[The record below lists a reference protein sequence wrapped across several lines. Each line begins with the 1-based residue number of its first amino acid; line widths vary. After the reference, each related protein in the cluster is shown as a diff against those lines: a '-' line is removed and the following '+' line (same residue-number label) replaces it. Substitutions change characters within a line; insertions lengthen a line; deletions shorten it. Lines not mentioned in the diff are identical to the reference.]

1 MKPRTLLVITAIA
14 FLIAA
19 GFSAWAWGQ
28 IPSDTQVPIH
38 WGLNGQPNGWA
49 PKWVALAI
57 MPITILVIGGI
68 FAGIPYVDPRRP
80 NLVRSSTAYL
90 WIASAAIAVITVAHI
105 ASTAV
110 VLGAKLDIGRIVSL
124 IVGAMFAVIGNFL
137 GKTRSNWFVG
147 IRTPWTLSS
156 ERSWT
161 RTHRLAGYLFVA
173 AGILVILLSFTAPAD
188 VLMWGLLGSVG
199 LAALIPVI
207 YSYFAWRDDPDRRPF
222 GG

>member
-1 MKPRTLLVITAIA
+1 MRPRTLLAITIIGFA
-14 FLIAA
+14 IAA
-19 GFSAWAWGQ
+19 GMSAWAWGR
-28 IPSDTQVPIH
+28 IPDTAEVPIH
-38 WGLNGQPNGWA
+38 WGVDGQPNGWA
-49 PKWVALAI
+49 PKPVALTL
-57 MPITILVIGGI
+57 MPITILVLGGI
-68 FAGIPYVDPRRP
+68 FAAIPRIDPRRP

-90 WIASAAIAVITVAHI
+90 WIVGAAIALITVVHVV
-105 ASTAV
+105 SVAV
-110 VLGAKLDIGRIVSL
+110 VLGAHLDIGRIVAL
-124 IVGAMFAVIGNFL
+124 VVAAMFVVIGNFL

-173 AGILVILLSFTAPAD
+173 AGILVFLLSFVAPPA
-188 VLMWGLLGSVG
+188 VEMWALLVSAG
-199 LAALIPVI
+199 LAAVIPIV

>member
-14 FLIAA
+14 FLVAA
-19 GFSAWAWGQ
+19 GVSAWAWGQ
-28 IPSDTQVPIH
+28 IPSDARVPIH

-49 PKWVALAI
+49 PKWVALTI
-57 MPITILVIGGI
+57 MPFTILVIGGI
-68 FAGIPYVDPRRP
+68 FAVIPYIDPRRP

-110 VLGAKLDIGRIVSL
+110 VLGAKLDIGRLVGL
-124 IVGAMFAVIGNFL
+124 MAGAMFAIIGNFL

-173 AGILVILLSFTAPAD
+173 AGILVVLLSFAAPAG
-188 VLMWGLLGSVG
+188 VLMWGLLISVG
-199 LAALIPVI
+199 LAALIPIV

>member
-1 MKPRTLLVITAIA
+1 MKPRTLLVITVIA
-14 FLIAA
+14 FLITV
-19 GFSAWAWGQ
+19 GVSAWAWGQ
-28 IPSDTQVPIH
+28 IPDSARVPIH

-68 FAGIPYVDPRRP
+68 LAGLPYIDPRRP

-105 ASTAV
+105 ASIAA
-110 VLGAKLDIGRIVSL
+110 VLGAKVDIGRIVAF
-124 IVGAMFAVIGNFL
+124 IVGGMFAVIGNFL
-137 GKTRSNWFVG
+137 GKTRSNWFMG

-173 AGILVILLSFTAPAD
+173 AGLVSVLLALVAPPR
-188 VLMWGLLGSVG
+188 VLMWGLLGSLG
-199 LAALIPVI
+199 LAALIPVV

>member
-14 FLIAA
+14 FLVAA
-19 GFSAWAWGQ
+19 GVSAWAWGQ
-28 IPSDTQVPIH
+28 IPSDARVPIH

-49 PKWVALAI
+49 PKWVALTI

-68 FAGIPYVDPRRP
+68 FAVIPYIDPRRP

-90 WIASAAIAVITVAHI
+90 WIASAAIAVITVAHV

-110 VLGAKLDIGRIVSL
+110 VLGAKLDIGRIVGL
-124 IVGAMFAVIGNFL
+124 MAGAMFAIIGNFL

-173 AGILVILLSFTAPAD
+173 AGILVVLLSFAAPAG
-188 VLMWGLLGSVG
+188 VLMWGLLISVG
-199 LAALIPVI
+199 LAALIPIV

>member
-1 MKPRTLLVITAIA
+1 MRPRTLLAITLLG
-14 FLIAA
+14 FVVAA
-19 GFSAWAWGQ
+19 AVSLWAWGQ
-28 IPSDTQVPIH
+28 IPDSAQVPIH
-38 WGLNGQPNGWA
+38 WGMNGQPNGWA

-57 MPITILVIGGI
+57 MPLTILAIGGI

-90 WIASAAIAVITVAHI
+90 WIAGAAIALITVAHI
-105 ASTAV
+105 VSVAV
-110 VLGAKLDIGRIVSL
+110 VLGAKLDIGRIVSF

-137 GKTRSNWFVG
+137 GKTRSNWFLG

-173 AGILVILLSFTAPAD
+173 AGLLTVLLAVLAPAW

-207 YSYFAWRDDPDRRPF
+207 YSYFAWREDPDRRQF